1 MDKFKEQLNKCI
13 QAIERIA
20 NMINLQH
27 IQSDN
32 INYNELYNALY
43 QLIPLYHKNIIFLEY
58 DRNQPHRI

>member
-27 IQSDN
+27 IPSDN
-32 INYNELYNALY
+32 ISYNELYNALY
-43 QLIPLYHKNIIFLEY
+43 QLIPLIPQEYYIF
-58 DRNQPHRI
+58 RI